1 MTRFRRS
8 SLRTRVTLVTIVVLR
23 VGLIAGEIR
32 CGCSPRVDAQL
43 AAAAGYIRERRSA
56 PAGTARAVSGIAS

>member
-1 MTRFRRS
+1 
-8 SLRTRVTLVTIVVLR
+8 VTIVVLR
-23 VGLIAGEIR
+23 VGLIAGEAVVLIR

-56 PAGTARAVSGIAS
+56 PAGTARAVPGIAS